1 MPKYLTVSSNGILLF
16 VDHDI
21 IWNCLQFF
29 RTLLLHLTTGGR
41 KSILSHLLTLILRR
55 QSVEYFQSSQT
66 LVEDCGLFLQ
76 YCKGNGVVVLRKQ
89 IVNI

>member
-16 VDHDI
+16 VDRDI

-41 KSILSHLLTLILRR
+41 KRILSHLLTLILRC
-55 QSVEYFQSSQT
+55 QSVEYFSIESNISWR
-66 LVEDCGLFLQ
+66 LWFISPILQ
-76 YCKGNGVVVLRKQ
+76 RQWCCRFEKADR
-89 IVNI
+89 